1 LPRETKKVNMARQ
14 KTTVEVDFGQLLDDI
29 SYTNKVTK
37 TFDVSDI
44 ITRQQYY
51 ALKDFI
57 ITWLLTNQYTTY
69 TVDGAEYVTDRNGDR
84 IQLVKLTLCHGDKQ
98 CKVHQT
104 STSKLRKII
113 GLSDNTP
120 STEEY
125 LQEPYDDV
133 KYDETDFVTALSR
146 MKVNRLRFM
155 REMFDN
161 NTFEQ
166 SLALNRRSGNP
177 WMKCYLSFLPL
188 KGKTG
193 IKIVDKN

>member
-1 LPRETKKVNMARQ
+1 MERQ
-14 KTTVEVDFGQLLDDI
+14 KATVEVDFGQLLDDI

-57 ITWLLTNQYTTY
+57 ITWLLSNQYTTY
-69 TVDGAEYVTDRNGDR
+69 TVDGAEYVTDRNRDR

-113 GLSDNTP
+113 GLPDNTL

-125 LQEPYDDV
+125 RQEPYDDV
-133 KYDETDFVTALSR
+133 KYDETEFVTALSR

-177 WMKCYLSFLPL
+177 WMKYYLSFLPL